1 MKRLLGEA
9 GNKMVKN
16 LGVGANITVGVPLK
30 EQLETVEF
38 LTIFMNS
45 ILGLIVCFLA
55 FLSIQLI
62 YSLMLSDIEEKTY
75 EIGMLRA
82 LGFNTDNVVHL
93 IMSQAIFFAIPGLF
107 FGLVAANVLNS
118 SLRQI
123 LFTLTSNYGTYE
135 LPWGGYLIG
144 ISIGLIMPIISNILP
159 I

>member
-1 MKRLLGEA
+1 
-9 GNKMVKN
+9 MVKN

-107 FGLVAANVLNS
+107 CGLVAANVLNS

-123 LFTLTSNYGTYE
+123 LYSLT
-135 LPWGGYLIG
+135 
-144 ISIGLIMPIISNILP
+144 
-159 I
+159 